1 MTATTGAFRIRLGSG
16 DAAEHISYACFLA
29 SLRSQ
34 ESTGDVWAAISPD
47 DLHSQLQLSES
58 GAPGAAHV
66 ELWHL
71 GQSPEKEDLG
81 YAVFIAPTQE
91 STSVLTFDVIAD
103 VAFQPL
109 PGQSRDVAVEL
120 SQSVVLSAVE
130 VALHRARALERSVI
144 QTSVLHPIDQ
154 PSAFVPLVHSLCEH
168 GFSVV
173 HQEKHNV
180 LSARSMES
188 PQLQAPDYPH
198 GVEWIHL
205 SNWDQRSDLIEGIC
219 RLWEEA
225 DTDIPRG
232 ELDFTPAPWTPQRLI
247 EARERALADG
257 SETLSIVAW
266 HPNDGVIAISTA
278 LSGPGVDWAAAELGT
293 TIVTRA
299 YRPSSLGLHLVAQ
312 LLASIDR
319 AHNQVTGRTTPSRL
333 YASVPDPIRDEDA
346 YPMARVLEILNA
358 TSICAETHLQM
369 RLDSPES

>member
-1 MTATTGAFRIRLGSG
+1 MTAPTGAFRIRLGSD

-29 SLRSQ
+29 SLHSQ

-47 DLHSQLQLSES
+47 DLHCQLQLSES

-71 GQSPEKEDLG
+71 GQLGNAEDLG
-81 YAVFIAPTQE
+81 YAVIIAPTQE
-91 STSVLTFDVIAD
+91 STSVLAFDIIPD

-109 PGQSRDVAVEL
+109 PGLPRDTEVEL
-120 SQSVVLSAVE
+120 SESVVTAAVD
-130 VALHRARALERSVI
+130 VALQRANALRRSVI
-144 QTSVLHPIDQ
+144 QTSVLHPVDHA
-154 PSAFVPLVHSLCEH
+154 SGFVPLIHSLCGH
-168 GFSVV
+168 GFSLV
-173 HQEKHNV
+173 HKEKHNV

-188 PQLQAPDYPH
+188 TQFQAPDYPH

-205 SNWDQRSDLIEGIC
+205 NNWDQRSDLIEGIC

-232 ELDFTPAPWTPQRLI
+232 ELDFTPAPWTPQRLV

-278 LSGPGVDWAAAELGT
+278 LSAPGVNWAAAELGT

-312 LLASIDR
+312 LVASIER
-319 AHNQVTGRTTPSRL
+319 AHTQVSGNTTPSRL
-333 YASVPDPIRDEDA
+333 YASAPDPIRDKDA

-358 TSICAETHLQM
+358 NPICAETHLQM
-369 RLDSPES
+369 RLNSPAS

>member
-1 MTATTGAFRIRLGSG
+1 MTAPTGAFRIRLGS

-29 SLRSQ
+29 SLHSQ

-47 DLHSQLQLSES
+47 DLHCQLQLSES

-66 ELWHL
+66 ELWNL
-71 GQSPEKEDLG
+71 GQLGNAEDLG
-81 YAVFIAPTQE
+81 YAVIIAPTQE
-91 STSVLTFDVIAD
+91 STSVLAFDIIPD

-109 PGQSRDVAVEL
+109 PGLPRDTEVEL
-120 SQSVVLSAVE
+120 SESVVTAAVD
-130 VALHRARALERSVI
+130 VALQRANALRRSVI
-144 QTSVLHPIDQ
+144 QTSVLHPVDHA
-154 PSAFVPLVHSLCEH
+154 SGFVPLIHSLCGH
-168 GFSVV
+168 GFSIV
-173 HQEKHNV
+173 HKEKHNV

-188 PQLQAPDYPH
+188 QQFQAPDYPH

-205 SNWDQRSDLIEGIC
+205 SNWDQRSDLVEGIC

-232 ELDFTPAPWTPQRLI
+232 ELDFTPAPWTPQRLV

-257 SETLSIVAW
+257 SETLSVVAW

-278 LSGPGVDWAAAELGT
+278 LSAPGVNWAAAELGT

-312 LLASIDR
+312 LVASIER
-319 AHNQVTGRTTPSRL
+319 AHTQVSGNTTPSRL
-333 YASVPDPIRDEDA
+333 YASAPDPIRDEDA

-358 TSICAETHLQM
+358 SPICAETHLQM
-369 RLDSPES
+369 RLDPPAS